1 MRLFFRLPNGLTME
15 NPHDIDPRES
25 VNYLKEYAGDLLE
38 TKYDMSKISYYIT
51 LNGCILTDQLIE
63 TTCKSYDT
71 IHIHIKH
78 IKT

>member
-15 NPHDIDPRES
+15 NPHNIDLNES

-51 LNGCILTDQLIE
+51 LNGCILTDQLIDE
-63 TTCKSYDT
+63 TGCKSYDT
-71 IHIHIKH
+71 IHIHIK
-78 IKT
+78 T

>member
-15 NPHDIDPRES
+15 NPHDIDPLES
-25 VNYLKEYAGDLLE
+25 VNYLKEYAGDLLQ

-51 LNGCILTDQLIE
+51 LNGCILSDELISE

-71 IHIHIKH
+71 IYIHIK
-78 IKT
+78 T